1 MKKLLVIFLVAI
13 FVMGITSVA
22 QASNMYEWIKGNDAD
37 EPLITSFYV
46 AKTFEL
52 DKEDRKAI
60 RVKLERSNNIGD
72 FSRGLYQ
79 ISAGLEF

>member
-1 MKKLLVIFLVAI
+1 MKMIKLLLVVM
-13 FVMGITSVA
+13 FVMGITSMA
-22 QASNMYEWIKGNDAD
+22 QASNLHEWIRGNDAD

-52 DKEDRKAI
+52 DKEDGKAV
-60 RVKLERSNNIGD
+60 RVKFERTNNIGD
-72 FSRGLYQ
+72 FGKGLYQ